1 MCRDRIY
8 AWKKTILDAVARCW
22 VYESENPK
30 RKSALPTNHRRNGLS
45 SLRAANTAMIR
56 LGLLEV
62 TSSLSSAC
70 PSIIEVRRAIGL
82 HNEIH
87 PEVISQHD
95 IPRLKSAY
103 PALGDIFPQVI
114 KVTNQGLDDGTEDE
128 YSARSESI

>member
-1 MCRDRIY
+1 
-8 AWKKTILDAVARCW
+8 
-22 VYESENPK
+22 
-30 RKSALPTNHRRNGLS
+30 
-45 SLRAANTAMIR
+45 MIR

-70 PSIIEVRRAIGL
+70 PSIIEVRQAIGL